1 VHAGTKVSPFKAN
14 SGQKPRMGFEI
25 GKKGKHEGAEKFA
38 ERMKNVQEEA
48 KAALQKAQEEMK
60 RYADR
65 ERGEV
70 EEYRVGDLV
79 LLSTKD
85 LKYQMVGRRM
95 DKFTERFVGPYKVK
109 AIISSNAIE
118 LDLPSTVRIHP
129 VVNVSQVRRYKSQ
142 VEGQRKETP
151 QPVVIEGEEEWEV
164 EKIMNKR
171 KVRGRE
177 KYLVQWKG
185 CMAEEDT
192 WESRENLKNAMELVE
207 EFERNYSREE
217 EEEVR
222 QQEARE
228 DKKAFNRELL
238 RRYMAKLLYG

>member
-1 VHAGTKVSPFKAN
+1 
-14 SGQKPRMGFEI
+14 
-25 GKKGKHEGAEKFA
+25 
-38 ERMKNVQEEA
+38 
-48 KAALQKAQEEMK
+48 
-60 RYADR
+60 
-65 ERGEV
+65 V

-95 DKFTERFVGPYKVK
+95 DKFTECFVRPYKVK

-118 LDLPSTVRIHP
+118 LDLPTTVRIHP

-142 VEGQRKETP
+142 VEGQRKEAP

-171 KVRGRE
+171 KVRGRD
-177 KYLVQWKG
+177 KYLVRWKG
-185 CMAEEDT
+185 CTVEEDT

-207 EFERNYSREE
+207 EFEREYCREE

-222 QQEARE
+222 QQEADE
-228 DKKAFNRELL
+228 EKKVFSRELPG
-238 RRYMAKLLYG
+238 RYMAKLLYGWGNKKYNREYWKQMEENWRR